1 MALQRWTFTN
11 SVVTEPT
18 LFRHAGGLGEMGEA
32 GPEAIMPLR
41 RAAGGLGIIAQTEA
55 GETVLPLTRTAGG
68 VLAADMSQIGR
79 YARGDVFGDD
89 DAGSITLP
97 PSEGYRGTMADA
109 DAPRATARPGRGMD
123 GMVDELRRLHAEVR
137 ELNAEVR
144 LLRRDNNGA
153 NAEMVT
159 QAKRQTR
166 IALKWDT
173 VGMPAAAAPA
183 EG

>member
-1 MALQRWTFTN
+1 
-11 SVVTEPT
+11 
-18 LFRHAGGLGEMGEA
+18 
-32 GPEAIMPLR
+32 
-41 RAAGGLGIIAQTEA
+41 
-55 GETVLPLTRTAGG
+55 
-68 VLAADMSQIGR
+68 
-79 YARGDVFGDD
+79 
-89 DAGSITLP
+89 
-97 PSEGYRGTMADA
+97 
-109 DAPRATARPGRGMD
+109 
-123 GMVDELRRLHAEVR
+123 MVDELRRLHAEVR

-173 VGMPAAAAPA
+173 IGMPATAAPA